1 MTPPPEYLE
10 PPAYDGPSAESQY
23 RDTRGE
29 GHESDA
35 EDDELFS
42 SSGDGEDHVSMFDE
56 GLAARLHRM
65 AMEVQNGGPS
75 FDRRFD
81 GTDSVG
87 TSSGR
92 SSGRS

>member
-1 MTPPPEYLE
+1 
-10 PPAYDGPSAESQY
+10 
-23 RDTRGE
+23 
-29 GHESDA
+29 
-35 EDDELFS
+35 
-42 SSGDGEDHVSMFDE
+42 MFDE